1 VRYRLQ
7 AGPGG
12 DRSVIDRVMRIHAD
26 HCPVARSLRG
36 AIGITTSIELIG
48 A

>member
-7 AGPGG
+7 AGPGA
-12 DRSVIDRVMRIHAD
+12 DRSVIDRLMRIHAD
-26 HCPVARSLRG
+26 HCPVARSPRG
-36 AIGITTSIELIG
+36 AIGLTTSIELAG